1 MTTHETLRNIC
12 DMIWYEIPKY
22 IWDYNWELVRN
33 QDYWDWWVAIIDVR
47 EIIFTQEF
55 MNKYMKY
62 LKVEKNFW
70 NPTIIIYWLFENL
83 QDPVWYLYNLI

>member
-1 MTTHETLRNIC
+1 MTEHEKLKEMA
-12 DMIWYEIPKY
+12 DKIWYEINYKFKITY
-22 IWDYNWELVRN
+22 YEQIAECEYRT
-33 QDYWDWWVAIIDVR
+33 IDVR

-83 QDPVWYLYNLI
+83 QDPVWYLYSIIK